1 MEKQK
6 ICIIGGSLTGLM
18 TALSLSRLDCEIDLV
33 TGSLNEKLKSNR
45 SVAISQDN
53 YYFLQSLN
61 IFKSANNN
69 FWPCSKIK
77 LYTEITDQ
85 KFSETLEFNNYIKE
99 PKQVF
104 YMIENSK
111 FIKNLMDKIKK
122 IKSISVIKNEMIYEI
137 AKSRSLKSVKF
148 NNFKS
153 KYNLV
158 IVCAGNNSNL
168 VKNLFPKVLLEH
180 SYNETSISTILTHLP
195 TENNTARQIF
205 LDNEILALL
214 PIADNKTSIVWS
226 VKKNI
231 YQKKDSIIKK
241 KIKTYTKNFYKKIK
255 FMHDVEYID
264 LKFLIRSKYYEDR
277 ILLFGDALHTVH
289 PFCGQGFNMTLRDL
303 LSLEEILKEKLNL
316 GLDIGRIDILSE
328 FSKEIKP
335 RNFVHSVGI
344 DFMKSFFSF
353 KGKSLNKSRY
363 NILKLLNN
371 SHFIK
376 DRFFNIAD
384 KGFKF

>member
-1 MEKQK
+1 M
-6 ICIIGGSLTGLM
+6 
-18 TALSLSRLDCEIDLV
+18 
-33 TGSLNEKLKSNR
+33 
-45 SVAISQDN
+45 
-53 YYFLQSLN
+53 
-61 IFKSANNN
+61 
-69 FWPCSKIK
+69 
-77 LYTEITDQ
+77 YTEITDQ

-231 YQKKDSIIKK
+231 YQ
-241 KIKTYTKNFYKKIK
+241 
-255 FMHDVEYID
+255 
-264 LKFLIRSKYYEDR
+264 R
-277 ILLFGDALHTVH
+277 LL
-289 PFCGQGFNMTLRDL
+289 
-303 LSLEEILKEKLNL
+303 
-316 GLDIGRIDILSE
+316 
-328 FSKEIKP
+328 
-335 RNFVHSVGI
+335 
-344 DFMKSFFSF
+344 
-353 KGKSLNKSRY
+353 
-363 NILKLLNN
+363 
-371 SHFIK
+371 
-376 DRFFNIAD
+376 
-384 KGFKF
+384 

>member
-61 IFKSANNN
+61 IFKSANNH

-158 IVCAGNNSNL
+158 IVCAGSNSNL

-231 YQKKDSIIKK
+231 YQKI
-241 KIKTYTKNFYKKIK
+241 
-255 FMHDVEYID
+255 V
-264 LKFLIRSKYYEDR
+264 
-277 ILLFGDALHTVH
+277 
-289 PFCGQGFNMTLRDL
+289 
-303 LSLEEILKEKLNL
+303 
-316 GLDIGRIDILSE
+316 
-328 FSKEIKP
+328 
-335 RNFVHSVGI
+335 
-344 DFMKSFFSF
+344 
-353 KGKSLNKSRY
+353 
-363 NILKLLNN
+363 
-371 SHFIK
+371 
-376 DRFFNIAD
+376 
-384 KGFKF
+384 